1 MKLGSLNFAFIQLAS
16 SFSIVVLPTETKIT
30 FCFTNF
36 QRILEHRYRGNK
48 KFTVSDFLFIEL
60 YSLRLTFAIE
70 IEVVPRENKDGQY
83 PIYVDI
89 PSENESAFKK

>member
-1 MKLGSLNFAFIQLAS
+1 M
-16 SFSIVVLPTETKIT
+16 
-30 FCFTNF
+30 
-36 QRILEHRYRGNK
+36 
-48 KFTVSDFLFIEL
+48 SDFLFIEL

-89 PSENESAFKK
+89 PSENESAFKKWSSLCSGMFHFFKKKSVVYLFDIRDFFRLNEA